1 MTWVLN
7 NLPAI
12 ASYLLAHVSQAVP
25 AILATLLLAIPI
37 ARLTQW
43 LGPLRGIL
51 VSGASLLYAIP
62 SLALFVILPVVLGTG
77 IRDTLNV
84 VVALTLYGL
93 ALMVPTTVDALDA
106 VDQRVL
112 DAATAMGMGPLRRFA
127 TVELPLAG
135 PAIVAGLRV
144 VTVSTVSLTTVGA
157 VLGVRSL
164 GWLFTDGFQRGI
176 TVEILVGILAT
187 ALLAVTL
194 DALVVL
200 CGRVLLPWTRSTHA
214 REEATV

>member
-1 MTWVLN
+1 VTWVLN

-12 ASYLLAHVSQAVP
+12 GSYLIAHVSQAVP
-25 AILATLLLAIPI
+25 AILATLVLGIPI
-37 ARLTQW
+37 ARLTQR
-43 LGPLRGIL
+43 LGPLRGVL

-77 IRDTLNV
+77 IRDTINV

-93 ALMVPTTVDALDA
+93 ALLVPTTVDALDA

-164 GWLFTDGFQRGI
+164 GWLFTDGYQRGI
-176 TVEILVGILAT
+176 TAEILAGILAT
-187 ALLAVTL
+187 ALLAVAL
-194 DALVVL
+194 DGLVVL
-200 CGRVLLPWTRSTHA
+200 GGRALLPWARPTRL
-214 REEATV
+214 REGAMA